1 MYTDGRNGRSAVG
14 ILMSYFGWDGRD
26 DYDAASGIFTA
37 LDGLKLVGINEDLL
51 INLNDSGYTLTFQII
66 SIKRVMRYKK
76 E

>member
-1 MYTDGRNGRSAVG
+1 MYTNGRNGRCAVSV
-14 ILMSYFGWDGRD
+14 LMSYLGWEGRD

-66 SIKRVMRYKK
+66 SLKRVMRYKK

>member
-1 MYTDGRNGRSAVG
+1 
-14 ILMSYFGWDGRD
+14 MSYFGWDGRD
-26 DYDAASGIFTA
+26 DYIAASGIFTA